1 MVVQVYMGACFWLKV
16 EQDILMQAVLLASV
30 LVVPD
35 LSYQLKHPINI
46 DNYVTMR
53 NSVLSIILNARQFTN
68 FNSA

>member
-16 EQDILMQAVLLASV
+16 EQDILMQAVILVSV

-35 LSYQLKHPINI
+35 LSYQSQHPINT
-46 DNYVTMR
+46 DNFTTVR
-53 NSVLSIILNARQFTN
+53 NSVLSTILKARQFTN